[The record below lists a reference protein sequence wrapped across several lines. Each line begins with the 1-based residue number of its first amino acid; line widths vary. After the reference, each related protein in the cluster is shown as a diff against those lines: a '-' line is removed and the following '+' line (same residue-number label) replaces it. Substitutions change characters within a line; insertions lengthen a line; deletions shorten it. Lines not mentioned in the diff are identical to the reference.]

1 MNERQ
6 RLIQLMESEGMNAK
20 SFAQEVGIS
29 QGTLSNIMGGRNKP
43 SLEVLQAVLN
53 RFRTVQSDWLIL
65 GVGNMYRTNGE
76 ALPPQPQETK
86 QESTSSEHQQTTIS
100 TEENNTNPSSAR
112 RVTKI
117 MVFYD
122 DGTFEER

>member
-6 RLIQLMESEGMNAK
+6 RLIQLMESEGMNA
-20 SFAQEVGIS
+20 
-29 QGTLSNIMGGRNKP
+29 NKP

-76 ALPPQPQETK
+76 ALPPQPQETPA
-86 QESTSSEHQQTTIS
+86 EEHQQTTIS